1 MYRLSVFQRT
11 TPAGLASRVACAT
24 FSAQATNSA
33 ARQL

>member
-11 TPAGLASRVACAT
+11 TSAGLASRVTLAQR
-24 FSAQATNSA
+24 SAHATNSA